1 MYRPTWKSAK
11 NAVQWRASLCTHVYP
26 RIGRMRVDAITA
38 ADVMAVVSLIWSSK
52 PETAGRL
59 RQRTGTV
66 MK

>member
-1 MYRPTWKSAK
+1 
-11 NAVQWRASLCTHVYP
+11 
-26 RIGRMRVDAITA
+26 MRVDAITA